1 MQFFVGCVAHVLT
14 CYCMFDYVCEVSF
27 GVAVASFE
35 WYFWWCM
42 GGLLL
47 VGLLLVGVL
56 ARRGMAWHVANSH
69 NMGRYLT
76 CVLQLPAKP
85 RYTLTHNI
93 RQSCTLAT
101 NDISSSSP
109 VLTGEAYLRK
119 RRHVLRVKSQRVQ
132 ISLSKNWKT
141 AKPILHFPAKVCFFL
156 RVLHLTEWLKVF
168 CKFFCI
174 LWQPASQSGSY
185 ICTV

>member
-1 MQFFVGCVAHVLT
+1 MQFFVGWIANVLT

-119 RRHVLRVKSQRVQ
+119 RRLALRVKKSTSANLSQKIERQ
-132 ISLSKNWKT
+132 PN
-141 AKPILHFPAKVCFFL
+141 
-156 RVLHLTEWLKVF
+156 R
-168 CKFFCI
+168 FCI
-174 LWQPASQSGSY
+174 FQRKCAFSCAFSIWLNGWRFSANFSAASDSQQTKMEFTSVG
-185 ICTV
+185 

>member
-1 MQFFVGCVAHVLT
+1 
-14 CYCMFDYVCEVSF
+14 
-27 GVAVASFE
+27 
-35 WYFWWCM
+35 M

-85 RYTLTHNI
+85 QYTSIHNI
-93 RQSCTLAT
+93 RHSCTLAT

-119 RRHVLRVKSQRVQ
+119 RRLALRVEKSTSANLFQKIV
-132 ISLSKNWKT
+132 
-141 AKPILHFPAKVCFFL
+141 PAKVSFFL

>member
-1 MQFFVGCVAHVLT
+1 MSQSPLRSCVLVAFGHACVML
-14 CYCMFDYVCEVSF
+14 CLRGIF
-27 GVAVASFE
+27 GVGVAFE
-35 WYFWWCM
+35 LYFWRCM
-42 GGLLL
+42 G
-47 VGLLLVGVL
+47 VLLLVGVL
-56 ARRGMAWHVANSH
+56 VVVVVMAWHVVSSH

-119 RRHVLRVKSQRVQ
+119 RRLALRVEKSTSANLFQKIV
-132 ISLSKNWKT
+132 
-141 AKPILHFPAKVCFFL
+141 PAKVSFFL

-168 CKFFCI
+168 CKFFCS
-174 LWQPASQSGSY
+174 L
-185 ICTV
+185 

>member
-1 MQFFVGCVAHVLT
+1 
-14 CYCMFDYVCEVSF
+14 
-27 GVAVASFE
+27 
-35 WYFWWCM
+35 M

-119 RRHVLRVKSQRVQ
+119 RQLVLRVKKSTSANLSQKIERRFSANSSPSSGSPQ
-132 ISLSKNWKT
+132 
-141 AKPILHFPAKVCFFL
+141 AKVEITSTCQCMPCM
-156 RVLHLTEWLKVF
+156 LHIFVEF
-168 CKFFCI
+168 CR
-174 LWQPASQSGSY
+174 LGSS
-185 ICTV
+185 C

>member
-1 MQFFVGCVAHVLT
+1 M
-14 CYCMFDYVCEVSF
+14 
-27 GVAVASFE
+27 GV
-35 WYFWWCM
+35 
-42 GGLLL
+42 
-47 VGLLLVGVL
+47 LLLVGVL
-56 ARRGMAWHVANSH
+56 VVVVMAWHVVSSH

-85 RYTLTHNI
+85 RYTLTHNV

-132 ISLSKNWKT
+132 ISLKKFKDSQT
-141 AKPILHFPAKVCFFL
+141 DFACSRESDFFPARSPF
-156 RVLHLTEWLKVF
+156 E
-168 CKFFCI
+168 
-174 LWQPASQSGSY
+174 
-185 ICTV
+185 